1 MRWNPWHGCKKYSE
15 GCKNCYV
22 YRIDERHGKDSSII
36 LRNKDF
42 NLPLR
47 KTKKGGFKIP
57 AGETVYT
64 CFSSDFFL
72 LEADQ
77 WRNEAWQIIKYR
89 TDLNF
94 FIITKRILRVRENLP
109 KDWDDGYPN
118 VSIACTVENQKR
130 ADERL
135 PEYLSLPL
143 KHRFIICEPL
153 LQQIDLSAY
162 LSPKINGLIAGG
174 ESGDN
179 GRNSNYDWFLSL
191 RKQCIKAGVPF
202 NFKQTGT
209 HFIKD
214 GKLYT
219 IPRQLQH
226 TQARKANIDT

>member
-1 MRWNPWHGCKKYSE
+1 MRWNPWHGCKKFSE
-15 GCKNCYV
+15 GCLNCYV

-42 NLPLR
+42 NLPLCR
-47 KTKKGGFKIP
+47 TRKGGFKIP
-57 AGETVYT
+57 SGETLYT

-72 LEADQ
+72 EEADA
-77 WRNEAWQIIKYR
+77 WRKEAWKIIKYR
-89 TDLNF
+89 FDLNF

-109 KDWDDGYPN
+109 PDWGEGYPN

-135 PEYLSLPL
+135 PEYLALPL
-143 KHRFIICEPL
+143 QHRFIICEPL
-153 LQQIDLSAY
+153 LQNIDLSAY

-174 ESGDN
+174 ESGDK
-179 GRNSNYDWFLSL
+179 GRNSNYEWFLSL
-191 RKQCIKAGVPF
+191 RQQCIKAGVPF
-202 NFKQTGT
+202 SFKQTGT

-219 IPRQLQH
+219 IPRRLQH
-226 TQARKANIDT
+226 TQARKADINT